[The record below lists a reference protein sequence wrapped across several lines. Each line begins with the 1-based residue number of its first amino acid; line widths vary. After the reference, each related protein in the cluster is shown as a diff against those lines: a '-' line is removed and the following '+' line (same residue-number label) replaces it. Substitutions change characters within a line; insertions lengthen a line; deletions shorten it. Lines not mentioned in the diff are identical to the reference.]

1 MNTLGNF
8 YVAMEENK
16 TDLEK
21 ILELYQEA
29 KQIKYLYDEK
39 NKLVP
44 INRIGTIG
52 KGVCFDHA
60 RYQASLA
67 KKYKLPYRCFIYVSM
82 HGDKPY
88 RDPKNIHDLLGLA
101 HAICL
106 IHVDNKYYQC
116 NTTGHDGKELE
127 CLDEDK
133 LDNYLAEYIKIRTA
147 FYTRDDVVHGIT
159 GSDVSRTVAS
169 GLIDYYNRYRDIA
182 GEEVYEVKDFADTK
196 YDGMTYK
203 KLIEHVTENF
213 KPYKLDPKVL
223 ETYKGK
229 EAKYFNT
236 WTTTV
241 A

>member
-1 MNTLGNF
+1 MSTLGTL

-44 INRIGTIG
+44 INRISTIG

-101 HAICL
+101 HATCF
-106 IHVDNKYYQC
+106 IHVGNKYYHC
-116 NTTGHDGKELE
+116 NTTADRKYLT
-127 CLDEDK
+127 CIDEDK
-133 LDNYLAEYIKIRTA
+133 LDYCIAEVIKNRTA
-147 FYTRDDVVHGIT
+147 FNVRDDVIHGIT
-159 GSDVSRTVAS
+159 GKDVSRTVTG

-182 GEEVYEVKDFADTK
+182 SEDVYEVPDFADTK
-196 YDGMTYK
+196 YDGMTYR
-203 KLIEHVTENF
+203 KLIEHVTKNF
-213 KPYKLDPKVL
+213 KPYEFDEKVL
-223 ETYKGK
+223 ENFKGTK
-229 EAKYFNT
+229 AKDFNELG
-236 WTTTV
+236 TTV